1 MAENY
6 IDKVEVDGQT
16 YPVRDAE
23 WENYSPKT
31 HSHAAGDIN
40 DGTLPIARGG
50 TGSSSASAARS
61 ALGAQA
67 AVVKKTGSLTVAG
80 WSSKT
85 QTLSVTGVTSSSCV
99 IVAPAP
105 DSLEAYAAAGVR
117 CTAQA
122 SGQLTFTCQSVPT
135 AALTVNVAI
144 L

>member
-23 WENYSPKT
+23 RENYAAKT
-31 HSHAAGDIN
+31 HSHAAGDISE
-40 DGTLPIARGG
+40 GTLPIARGG

-67 AVVKKTGSLTVAG
+67 AVVKQTGSLTVAG
-80 WSSKT
+80 WSGKT

-99 IVAPAP
+99 IVAPARTAWKP
-105 DSLEAYAAAGVR
+105 MRQRGSGVR
-117 CTAQA
+117 RRHPV
-122 SGQLTFTCQSVPT
+122 S
-135 AALTVNVAI
+135 
-144 L
+144 

>member
-16 YPVRDAE
+16 HPVRDAE
-23 WENYSPKT
+23 RENYAAKT
-31 HSHAAGDIN
+31 HSHAAGDISE
-40 DGTLPIARGG
+40 GTLPIARGG

-67 AVVKKTGSLTVAG
+67 AVVKQTGSLTVAG
-80 WSSKT
+80 WSGKT